1 MGGVFIYSFLLV
13 AENKEQRQIPHRESR
28 NIKSME
34 VEEMEWLTNILANV
48 VISDDGKLDSEAL
61 INAIQRELPK
71 HYVPKTDFNAKVK
84 ELIAANETIT
94 TLKKDN
100 KGNEALQQT
109 IQTHETTITN
119 LQMEN
124 ENLKK
129 TYALKEE
136 LTKEGCSDPDYL
148 IYKHGGLEKFKFG
161 EDGKPTEV
169 KTVIDTYKESIPHIF
184 KTGQK
189 QQNYNPPG
197 GTGGNSTNP
206 FAKETFNL
214 TEQGKLFKE
223 SPEQARA
230 LAAAAGVTI

>member
-34 VEEMEWLTNILANV
+34 VEEMEWLTNILAKA
-48 VISDDGKLDSEAL
+48 VIGDDGKLDSETL
-61 INAIQRELPK
+61 IQTIQKELPK

-84 ELIAANETIT
+84 ELLAANETIT
-94 TLKKDN
+94 TLKENN
-100 KGNEALQQT
+100 KGNEVLQQT
-109 IQTHETTITN
+109 IKTHETTITN
-119 LQMEN
+119 LQTEN

-136 LTKEGCSDPDYL
+136 LAKEGCSDPDYL

-161 EDGKPTEV
+161 EDGKPEEV

-184 KTGQK
+184 KIRQK
-189 QQNYNPPG
+189 QQNYNPAG
-197 GTGGNSTNP
+197 GTGGNGANP

-223 SPEQARA
+223 NPEQARA
-230 LAAAAGVTI
+230 LAAVAGVTI